1 MATTQHARIARPPL
15 HGVRVAR
22 GLSLREAARRAGID
36 PGHLSKFER
45 GEERLGIDNLLR
57 LARVLG
63 VEEMVKT
70 LEPYAKEATNE

>member
-1 MATTQHARIARPPL
+1 MTTVQRGARERPPL
-15 HGVRVAR
+15 YGVRITR

-45 GEERLGIDNLLR
+45 GEERLGIDKLVS

-63 VEEMVKT
+63 ADELVKS
-70 LEPYAKEATNE
+70 LGPYTRND